1 MLKFEGNTAAFLLYA
16 YVRIQGIKRK
26 VGKEAVKG
34 PIVLSHPSE
43 VAMAFHLCLFP
54 ETLQMMSQDLLPNRL
69 CDYLYAL
76 AEKFHAFFRDC
87 RVEGSIEKNSRL
99 LLSEVTAQVLKKG
112 LSILGLQT
120 LERM

>member
-1 MLKFEGNTAAFLLYA
+1 M
-16 YVRIQGIKRK
+16 
-26 VGKEAVKG
+26 
-34 PIVLSHPSE
+34 
-43 VAMAFHLCLFP
+43 MA
-54 ETLQMMSQDLLPNRL
+54 QDLLPNRL

-87 RVEGSIEKNSRL
+87 RVEGSSEENSRL
-99 LLSEVTAQVLKKG
+99 LLSEVAAQVLKKG